1 MEKLCAL
8 KKGGKGGNLKYTI
21 LNIGSLP
28 VGGKTVDLSA
38 YDFYEVVTGSIGVSG
53 NSFVYT
59 GGLISLDGGLTED
72 YYFINNANIGETRLI
87 AGKKITIKNAYTSAI
102 SDYRVLILHS

>member
-8 KKGGKGGNLKYTI
+8 KKGGKGGNLQYT
-21 LNIGSLP
+21 LLDIGTLP

-38 YDFYEVVTGSIGVSG
+38 YDFYEVVTGRGDTANTLV
-53 NSFVYT
+53 FT
-59 GGLISLDGGLTED
+59 GGIISLDGGLTED

-87 AGKKITIKNAYTSAI
+87 SGKRITIKNAYTSAI
-102 SDYRVLILHS
+102 ANYKVLILHS